1 MTPQYA
7 HLKPNDPNMWTW
19 DVRHMT
25 TRDLPALISRVCE
38 VTEFEKV
45 GLIAHSQG
53 TTKTLI
59 SLSIDF
65 TPELGQRLS
74 VARLLAQPF
83 TPVRSFK
90 VGFFALSSCWIISGG
105 IAYSASCFYTK
116 YDCANGHSPCPSIWN
131 DAIPGFSY
139 MFKWSDTRWDR
150 DLRTRG
156 FLFSPMCISGEAMW
170 WRLGQKKHCFARQG
184 CSLNTKEELAAEDE
198 EDAMDMA
205 RGKGLA
211 DIEIAAW
218 FNARVPPLALW
229 IAGRDEL
236 VDGQRLVR
244 RFERDREPHAEVVHL
259 SVLDEYEHLDVLWA
273 MDSIDM

>member
-1 MTPQYA
+1 
-7 HLKPNDPNMWTW
+7 
-19 DVRHMT
+19 
-25 TRDLPALISRVCE
+25 
-38 VTEFEKV
+38 
-45 GLIAHSQG
+45 
-53 TTKTLI
+53 
-59 SLSIDF
+59 
-65 TPELGQRLS
+65 
-74 VARLLAQPF
+74 
-83 TPVRSFK
+83 
-90 VGFFALSSCWIISGG
+90 
-105 IAYSASCFYTK
+105 
-116 YDCANGHSPCPSIWN
+116 
-131 DAIPGFSY
+131 
-139 MFKWSDTRWDR
+139 
-150 DLRTRG
+150 
-156 FLFSPMCISGEAMW
+156 MW

-184 CSLNTKEELAAEDE
+184 CSLNMKEELAAEDE

-273 MDSIDM
+273 MDSIDMVGREGLDANSCTSSSITFIRRCRTDVFERPGLGTRSLGDSSCPRPTGGATLVYHDFALW